1 MTAALSTQINVSQ
14 ATCGA
19 SAEVVAARP
28 QRRRVI
34 LKNIDTSITI
44 YIGIGTVTS
53 SNSMWLLAGESIA
66 LDTTAAINALA
77 ASGSPVLAYIEEYV

>member
-14 ATCGA
+14 VACGA